1 MQFVV
6 FSFLVKIAPKV
17 AMHFV
22 VVRLECFLVFKP
34 LKLCRPRLDHRTELL
49 YVTSYL
55 LPDG

>member
-22 VVRLECFLVFKP
+22 VVRLESLFGLQT
-34 LKLCRPRLDHRTELL
+34 LEAM
-49 YVTSYL
+49 
-55 LPDG
+55 